1 MLSVFDNP
9 VWCRAI
15 FKHLLTN
22 PELIQKF
29 SFRSEY
35 FNKELE
41 RLFDVVHSYLNKN
54 EGTVY
59 SLNVIYA
66 AYFDYIMPDLRPI
79 YYADDKTI
87 YGQDQLDKLTHIL
100 TTLRSLYDAIEE
112 SYSTLSPIFIEE
124 KLKELVQQAVITKRL
139 LEQQTAYLILN
150 KDCEST
156 DDFVNKM
163 AIEYDRIE
171 RTYAMP
177 DVQSDIYLDVF
188 DNRLRVE
195 IDDSTFPSM
204 ISPLN
209 EYLVGGFRKQAVYGF
224 LTKTGAGKSTLLIT
238 LASDALRQGHNICYV
253 NLEMN
258 NHEVSSNIMSA
269 LSEKKTYKDI
279 LHNLTNDA
287 FMDDLKNEIGAYTTN
302 HFTIINNSSDVKCD
316 FKWLKKKVKSVEK
329 ELSKKTNTDYKFD
342 FIMIDYLYL
351 METVRS
357 LYKNSRTDEMYRQ
370 LAIEMHKF
378 CQEENYCGITVF
390 QGNRGAEAKINAGER
405 ITLADGAD
413 SYGAFRDID
422 YAFSIQR
429 DKERDGI
436 LIDRLKSRQYDGT
449 KNEMIFVPYS
459 SFGRKYESML
469 AEFVEI
475 EDDVQAV
482 KRGRPVGSRNRQYEI
497 EVKDVLEADRS
508 LIRNMPLGTI
518 MGVCNESEK
527 VKNTTFDKLK
537 SICAENG
544 WSYMTKDDFQ
554 NPDYAAM
561 RNQVKRAIDLA
572 LHKNETP
579 GRVIMSNDINISGKD
594 LFE

>member
-1 MLSVFDNP
+1 
-9 VWCRAI
+9 
-15 FKHLLTN
+15 
-22 PELIQKF
+22 
-29 SFRSEY
+29 
-35 FNKELE
+35 
-41 RLFDVVHSYLNKN
+41 
-54 EGTVY
+54 
-59 SLNVIYA
+59 
-66 AYFDYIMPDLRPI
+66 
-79 YYADDKTI
+79 
-87 YGQDQLDKLTHIL
+87 
-100 TTLRSLYDAIEE
+100 
-112 SYSTLSPIFIEE
+112 
-124 KLKELVQQAVITKRL
+124 
-139 LEQQTAYLILN
+139 
-150 KDCEST
+150 
-156 DDFVNKM
+156 
-163 AIEYDRIE
+163 
-171 RTYAMP
+171 MP
-177 DVQSDIYLDVF
+177 DVQSDTYMDIF
-188 DNRLRVE
+188 DSRLRVE
-195 IDDSTFPSM
+195 IDDSTYPSM

-287 FMDDLKNEIGAYTTN
+287 FMDELKNEIGAYTTN

-316 FKWLKKKVKSVEK
+316 FKWLKNKIKSVEK
-329 ELSKKTNTDYKFD
+329 ELSKKTNTEYKFD

-351 METVRS
+351 METVRH

-459 SFGRKYESML
+459 SYGRKYESLM
-469 AEFVEI
+469 AEFVEV
-475 EDDVQAV
+475 EETES
-482 KRGRPVGSRNRQYEI
+482 KKTPGRPKKQYLI
-497 EVKDVLEADRS
+497 NILDVLNEDRS
-508 LIRNMPLGTI
+508 LILNMPLGTL
-518 MGVCNESEK
+518 VTACNKSEK
-527 VKNTTFDKLK
+527 VEKTTIEKLRGTC
-537 SICAENG
+537 IANG
-544 WSYMTKDDFQ
+544 WSYMTKDNFD
-554 NPDYAAM
+554 NPDYAYM
-561 RNQVKRAIDLA
+561 RSQVERAIDNA
-572 LHKNETP
+572 LKKKETP
-579 GRVIMSNDINISGKD
+579 GRIIMSNDINISGKD